1 MPANS
6 TIAAIIEGARD
17 KFTGFHTQITG
28 DHRYIHDGLAF
39 SYLGTTGSLAAA
51 AKYAITIKTP
61 IDTSGVYIHLRPA
74 KFSATANTMSMTI
87 AEGSTTT
94 GGSVAATFNRNRNSN
109 KASKVVLTAGVTV
122 SAAGTMIERD
132 VVGGGS
138 NPSNNEGGAGGA
150 NQELVLK
157 PDTLYSIE
165 IVNIGATT
173 ASTGYFEIFWYEEAK

>member
-6 TIAAIIEGARD
+6 TIAETVEGARD
-17 KFTGFHTQITG
+17 KLTGFHTQITG
-28 DHRYIHDGLAF
+28 DHRYIHDGRAF
-39 SYLGTTGSLAAA
+39 SYIGTTGSLDAAD
-51 AKYAITIKTP
+51 KYAISIKTP
-61 IDTSGVYIHLRPA
+61 VDTSGVYVHLRPA
-74 KFSATANTMSMTI
+74 KFSATANTMSLTV

-94 GGSVAATFNRNRNSN
+94 DGSTVVPFNRNRNSAN
-109 KASKVVLTAGVTV
+109 VSKAVVTAGVTV
-122 SAAGTMIERD
+122 SVSGTVIERD

-165 IVNIGATT
+165 IANIGETT
-173 ASTGYFEIFWYEEAK
+173 TSTGYFEIFWYEEAK

>member
-6 TIAAIIEGARD
+6 TIAEIVEGARD
-17 KFTGFHTQITG
+17 KHTGFHTQITG
-28 DHRYIHDGLAF
+28 DHRYIHDGRAF
-39 SYLGTTGSLAAA
+39 SYLGTTGSLNAA
-51 AKYAITIKTP
+51 AKYAISIKTP
-61 IDTSGVYIHLRPA
+61 IDTSGVYLHLRPA
-74 KFSATANTMSMTI
+74 KFSATANTMSITI

-94 GGSVAATFNRNRNSN
+94 GGSAAIPFNRDRNSAN
-109 KASKVVLTAGVTV
+109 VSKAVVTAGVTV
-122 SAAGTMIERD
+122 SVAGTVIERD

-165 IVNIGATT
+165 IVNTGATT

>member
-17 KFTGFHTQITG
+17 KITGGLTQITS
-28 DHRYIHDGLAF
+28 DHRYIHEGRAF
-39 SYLGTTGSLAAA
+39 SYLGTTGSLDPD

-61 IDTSGVYIHLRPA
+61 IDTSGVYVHLRPA

-87 AEGSTTT
+87 AEGSTTAD
-94 GGSVAATFNRNRNSN
+94 GSVAATFNRNRNSN
-109 KASKVVLTAGVTV
+109 TAAKVILTAGVTV
-122 SAAGTMIERD
+122 SAAGTMIARD

-150 NQELVLK
+150 NQELILK

-165 IVNIGATT
+165 IANIGETT
-173 ASTGYFEIFWYEEAK
+173 KSTGYFELFWYEEAK